1 MKTING
7 ANKMQQ
13 LILKG
18 LGKVKVKKILNQW
31 IKDQINEALE
41 NNYEIVFSS
50 VIWVD
55 EYTWKLFKIDVSE
68 NITEPFEVSD
78 VFKFVG
84 NKI

>member
-1 MKTING
+1 MKTKNG